1 MEQVFLRKTKLV
13 QIVITF
19 AVVIEQWLLSKIA
32 KPKIEINL
40 ITDERN
46 LIR

>member
-1 MEQVFLRKTKLV
+1 MEQVFLRKTKIV

-19 AVVIEQWLLSKIA
+19 AVVIEQWLLSKIP
-32 KPKIEINL
+32 KPIIEINL